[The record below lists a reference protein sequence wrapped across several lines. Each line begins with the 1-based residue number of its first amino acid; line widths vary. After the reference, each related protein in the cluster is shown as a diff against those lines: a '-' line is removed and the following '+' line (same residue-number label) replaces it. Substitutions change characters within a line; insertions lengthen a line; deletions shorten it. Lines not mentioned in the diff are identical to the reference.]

1 MKTMR
6 TKNDIKEEWIG
17 VIEGIIQDLIKYEFD
32 DYSDTDI
39 LITNRDD
46 FNDRIEESIFEVL
59 NGDAD
64 VIYTHKAKEV
74 INIIDIYDIFDEWEL
89 TGERFKDYYSC
100 AFANLYD
107 FIQNEISIDDIISK
121 HFADK
126 YIPS

>member
-1 MKTMR
+1 MKKMR

-17 VIEGIIQDLIKYEFD
+17 TIEDIIQDLIKYEFD

-39 LITNRDD
+39 LVTNRDD
-46 FNDRIEESIFEVL
+46 FNTRIEEMIWESL
-59 NGDAD
+59 NDDQD

-74 INIIDIYDIFDEWEL
+74 INTINIYDIFDEWEM
-89 TGERFKDYYSC
+89 TGERFKDYSSC

-107 FIQNEISIDDIISK
+107 FIQNEISIDDLISK

>member
-46 FNDRIEESIFEVL
+46 FNNRIEESIFEVL

-100 AFANLYD
+100 AFANLCD

>member
-1 MKTMR
+1 MKTIR

-17 VIEGIIQDLIKYEFD
+17 VIEDIIQDLIKYEFD

-39 LITNRDD
+39 LVTNRDD
-46 FNDRIEESIFEVL
+46 FNTRIEEMIWESL
-59 NGDAD
+59 NDDQD

-74 INIIDIYDIFDEWEL
+74 INIIDIYDIFDEWDL
-89 TGERFKDYYSC
+89 TGERFKDYSSC

-107 FIQNEISIDDIISK
+107 FIQNEISIDDLISK

>member
-1 MKTMR
+1 MKTIR

-17 VIEGIIQDLIKYEFD
+17 TIEDIIQDLIKYEFD

-39 LITNRDD
+39 LVTNRDD
-46 FNDRIEESIFEVL
+46 FNTRIEEMIWESL
-59 NGDAD
+59 NDDQD

-74 INIIDIYDIFDEWEL
+74 INIIDIYDIFDEWDL
-89 TGERFKDYYSC
+89 TGERFKNYSSC

-107 FIQNEISIDDIISK
+107 FIQNEISIDDLISK

-126 YIPS
+126 YIPF

>member
-1 MKTMR
+1 MKTIR
-6 TKNDIKEEWIG
+6 TRNDIKEEWIG
-17 VIEGIIQDLIKYEFD
+17 TIEDIIQDLIKYEFD
-32 DYSDTDI
+32 DFSDTDI
-39 LITNRDD
+39 LVTNRDD
-46 FNDRIEESIFEVL
+46 FNNRIEESIFEVL

-89 TGERFKDYYSC
+89 TGERFKDYSSC

-107 FIQNEISIDDIISK
+107 FIQNEISINDIISK

>member
-1 MKTMR
+1 MR

-17 VIEGIIQDLIKYEFD
+17 VIEDIIQDLIKYEFD
-32 DYSDTDI
+32 DFSDTDI

-46 FNDRIEESIFEVL
+46 FNTRIEEMMWESL
-59 NGDAD
+59 NDDQD

-89 TGERFKDYYSC
+89 TGERFKDYSSC

-107 FIQNEISIDDIISK
+107 FIQNEISIDDLISK